1 MGIAGNF
8 PLTVGELG
16 LDLVGTGYPQLGH
29 ADVELHEGE
38 QRVGAACLYMEP
50 VRGSVKGEDKV
61 TAQWHLE
68 SFEKYIQK
76 SLFSWKTPESIILRR
91 TRLGHSQ
98 LTTSRSIGSSMPR
111 TSSTF
116 KE

>member
-50 VRGSVKGEDKV
+50 VRGSSSSNMEPVGGSVKGGGQCYRVAPGE
-61 TAQWHLE
+61 L
-68 SFEKYIQK
+68 
-76 SLFSWKTPESIILRR
+76 
-91 TRLGHSQ
+91 
-98 LTTSRSIGSSMPR
+98 
-111 TSSTF
+111 
-116 KE
+116 

>member
-50 VRGSVKGEDKV
+50 VGGSIKGEDK
-61 TAQWHLE
+61 L
-68 SFEKYIQK
+68 
-76 SLFSWKTPESIILRR
+76 
-91 TRLGHSQ
+91 
-98 LTTSRSIGSSMPR
+98 
-111 TSSTF
+111 
-116 KE
+116 